1 MKLIFLKYWNH
12 SVRFSYMRVLLNTCI
27 IVLIAL
33 CVSCA
38 GKSEYNEGKEASDT
52 VAVAT
57 AGTDDFD
64 SAKVKDETKPA
75 EDELPER
82 YVASSSNEAI
92 ELMNSLPEAE
102 LYRQGILP
110 KMSQECL
117 KYAMRLL
124 NEAHDGFLIVDKDAM
139 KVVLYDRYGRERL
152 RYGIACGKGYGT
164 KHAKGDSR
172 TPEGFFSVQG
182 IYDSTDWLFRDDNGK
197 VSKVKGQFG
206 PRFIRLSIPGT
217 SQIGIHGTRAPWSI
231 GARCSHGCIRVTNDN
246 IMELVKHVKPG
257 MPVIVSPSRKD
268 ERVNIREGYNI
279 PWVSVHHT
287 TGRKSIDPST
297 VKQESPQN
305 ETPEPKAAADTVV
318 ALPEPLPADTVAV
331 IAE

>member
-1 MKLIFLKYWNH
+1 
-12 SVRFSYMRVLLNTCI
+12 MRLLLNACI
-27 IVLIAL
+27 IVLITL
-33 CVSCA
+33 CVSCIE
-38 GKSEYNEGKEASDT
+38 KSKYNEGEETSDSVTVVTPEA
-52 VAVAT
+52 
-57 AGTDDFD
+57 DDFD
-64 SAKVKDETKPA
+64 SAKAEEAKPA

-82 YVASSSNEAI
+82 YVAYSSNEAI
-92 ELMNSLPEAE
+92 ELMNSLPDAE

-124 NEAHDGFLIVDKDAM
+124 NEAHNGFLIVDKDAM
-139 KVVLYDRYGRERL
+139 KVVLYDRYGREQL

-164 KHAKGDSR
+164 KHGKGDSR

-217 SQIGIHGTRAPWSI
+217 SQIGIHGTCAPWSI
-231 GARCSHGCIRVTNDN
+231 GARCSHGCIRVKNEN
-246 IMELVKHVKPG
+246 IMELVQHVTPG

-268 ERVNIREGYNI
+268 ERVNIREGYDI

-287 TGRKSIDPST
+287 TGRKSIDPAT
-297 VKQESPQN
+297 VKQEPQHTE
-305 ETPEPKAAADTVV
+305 ETPEIKAYADTTEVLPEPFPADTVV
-318 ALPEPLPADTVAV
+318 VVE
-331 IAE
+331 